1 MYFKLLT
8 QSIVSLIVYTVLFLA
23 YILLL
28 SQETTFGLSVLIKSI
43 PLSMFQ
49 IDLVFKIIFL
59 PYFQHI

>member
-23 YILLL
+23 YILLF

-49 IDLVFKIIFL
+49 IDLLFKIIFL
-59 PYFQHI
+59 PYFQHV

>member
-59 PYFQHI
+59 PYFQHV

>member
-23 YILLL
+23 YILLF

>member
-28 SQETTFGLSVLIKSI
+28 SQETTFSLSVLIKSI

>member
-23 YILLL
+23 YILLF

-43 PLSMFQ
+43 PVSMFQ

-59 PYFQHI
+59 PYFQHV

>member
-23 YILLL
+23 YILLF

-49 IDLVFKIIFL
+49 IDLLFKIIFL

>member
-49 IDLVFKIIFL
+49 IDLLFKIIFL
-59 PYFQHI
+59 PYFQHV

>member
-23 YILLL
+23 YILLF

-59 PYFQHI
+59 PYFQHV

>member
-59 PYFQHI
+59 PYFQQI

>member
-49 IDLVFKIIFL
+49 IDLLFKIIFL